1 MRNRSTG
8 LFTLGAFVALSS
20 AVPATAQQADYI
32 GGGAAPPAASSQPT
46 QPVPVVVQQQPAAR
60 AAAAPAGN
68 AAAGA
73 LVPGRQFPIPASNPA
88 YTRAATSRQA
98 VPLPERARLYVGQA
112 AVYKLPRA
120 LKRVAVGNGEMLQ
133 VTNIGRNELVVIG
146 NKLGDSTLH
155 LWMQDGSQIE
165 VPVTIGENDTEGLAE
180 TVRALLAD
188 SDNITVHTVADR
200 VVVTGQDVHPGIAA
214 RIQSLKEIYPQL
226 LDFTSSDPV
235 GMRPMVLMDVK
246 IMEFDSNALEELGIK
261 WDNVIR
267 GPMGGL
273 LKDFTTNPYYRVLPE
288 DSPFNNLQPGLP
300 PAVRGT
306 QAYFGIATTIG
317 SSINL
322 LMNKGKAF
330 MLASPQLSARSGGSA
345 KFLVGGEV
353 PIPIP
358 QGFGQVTIDYKEYGI
373 KLDIDPVVNA
383 NNDISTTFMAEVS
396 RVDPSVSVQGVPGF
410 TTRRTSSEINVRA
423 GETIVVSGLVDSS
436 AAKNAEKFPL
446 LGDIPI
452 LGKLFRSDGFRGN
465 RTELVMFVT
474 PRVITPDSQE
484 NIDAI
489 ERGNDIQQRG
499 HDAMSRRN
507 KEFVQ

>member
-1 MRNRSTG
+1 M
-8 LFTLGAFVALSS
+8 LGAFIAMSLPCAAS
-20 AVPATAQQADYI
+20 AQQVDMMS
-32 GGGAAPPAASSQPT
+32 GATPAQPRSQ
-46 QPVPVVVQQQPAAR
+46 QPVPVVVQPGP
-60 AAAAPAGN
+60 AAPAAPASN
-68 AAAGA
+68 AGVGA
-73 LVPGRQFPIPASNPA
+73 LVPGHAFPAPVANAA
-88 YTRAATSRQA
+88 YSRAAGNRQS

-112 AVYKLPRA
+112 AVYRLPRA

-146 NKLGDSTLH
+146 NKTGDSTIH

-165 VPVTIGENDTEGLAE
+165 VPVTVGENDTDGLAD
-180 TVRALLAD
+180 TVRTLLAD
-188 SDNITVHTVADR
+188 AGNISVHTIADR
-200 VVVTGQDVHPGIAA
+200 VVVTGQDVHPGITA
-214 RIQSLKEIYPQL
+214 RIASLKEIYPQL

-246 IMEFDSNALEELGIK
+246 IMEFDTNALEELGIK

-267 GPMGGL
+267 GPSGGL
-273 LKDFTTNPYYRVLPE
+273 LKDFTTNNYYRVLPE
-288 DSPFNNLQPGLP
+288 GSPFQGLQPPLP
-300 PAVRGT
+300 NAIRGT
-306 QAYFGIATTIG
+306 QAFFGIATTIG

-322 LMNKGKAF
+322 LMNKGKAV

-358 QGFGQVTIDYKEYGI
+358 QGFGQVTVDFKEYGI
-373 KLDIDPVVNA
+373 KLDIEPVVNS
-383 NNDISTTFMAEVS
+383 NDEISTTFMAEVS
-396 RVDPSVSVQGVPGF
+396 RIDPTVMVQGVPGF

-423 GETIVVSGLVDSS
+423 GETIVVSGLVDST
-436 AAKNAEKFPL
+436 AAKSAEKFPL
-446 LGDIPI
+446 LGEIPI

-484 NIDAI
+484 NIDAL
-489 ERGNDIQQRG
+489 ERGDSIQKRG
-499 HDAMSRRN
+499 SDAMSRRN

>member
-1 MRNRSTG
+1 
-8 LFTLGAFVALSS
+8 
-20 AVPATAQQADYI
+20 
-32 GGGAAPPAASSQPT
+32 
-46 QPVPVVVQQQPAAR
+46 
-60 AAAAPAGN
+60 
-68 AAAGA
+68 
-73 LVPGRQFPIPASNPA
+73 
-88 YTRAATSRQA
+88 
-98 VPLPERARLYVGQA
+98 
-112 AVYKLPRA
+112 
-120 LKRVAVGNGEMLQ
+120 
-133 VTNIGRNELVVIG
+133 
-146 NKLGDSTLH
+146 
-155 LWMQDGSQIE
+155 MQDGSQIE
-165 VPVTIGENDTEGLAE
+165 VPVTVGESDAEGLAD
-180 TVRALLAD
+180 TVRTLLAD
-188 SDNITVHTVADR
+188 AGNITVHTISDR

-214 RIQSLKEIYPQL
+214 RIASLKEIYPQL

-267 GPMGGL
+267 GPSGGL
-273 LKDFTTNPYYRVLPE
+273 LKDFTTNDYYRVLP
-288 DSPFNNLQPGLP
+288 DGSPFENLQPALP
-300 PAVRGT
+300 TAVRGT
-306 QAYFGIATTIG
+306 QAFFGIATTIG

-358 QGFGQVTIDYKEYGI
+358 QGFGQVTVDFKEYGI
-373 KLDIDPVVNA
+373 KLDIEPVVNS
-383 NNDISTTFMAEVS
+383 NDEISTTFMAEVS
-396 RVDPSVSVQGVPGF
+396 RIDPSVMVQGVPGF

-436 AAKNAEKFPL
+436 AAKSAEKFPI

-474 PRVITPDSQE
+474 PRVISPESQE
-484 NIDAI
+484 NIDAL
-489 ERGNDIQQRG
+489 ERGNSIQERG
-499 HDAMSRRN
+499 KEAMSRRN

>member
-1 MRNRSTG
+1 MRIRTSC
-8 LFTLGAFVALSS
+8 FSALSALIAISVSS
-20 AVPATAQQADYI
+20 AATAQQVDFVP
-32 GGGAAPPAASSQPT
+32 GAMPSTSPSTATA
-46 QPVPVVVQQQPAAR
+46 PVVVTPAANAR
-60 AAAAPAGN
+60 TAPASN

-73 LVPGRQFPIPASNPA
+73 LVPGRAFPAPATNGAYSRPASN
-88 YTRAATSRQA
+88 REA

-112 AVYKLPRA
+112 KVYRLPRA
-120 LKRVAVGNGEMLQ
+120 LKRVAVGNGELLQ

-146 NKLGDSTLH
+146 NKTGDSTIH
-155 LWMQDGSQIE
+155 LWMQDGSQID
-165 VPVTIGENDTEGLAE
+165 VPVSIGENDTESLAE
-180 TVRALLAD
+180 TVRTLLAD
-188 SDNITVHTVADR
+188 AGNIGVHTVADR

-267 GPMGGL
+267 GPVGGL
-273 LKDFTTNPYYRVLPE
+273 LKDFTTNDYFRVLPE
-288 DSPFNNLQPGLP
+288 GSTFEGLQPPLP
-300 PAVRGT
+300 TAIKGT

-358 QGFGQVTIDYKEYGI
+358 QGFGQVTVDFKEYGI
-373 KLDIDPVVNA
+373 KLDIEPLVNS
-383 NNDISTTFMAEVS
+383 NQEISTQLMAEVS
-396 RVDPSVSVQGVPGF
+396 RIDPSVMVQGVPGF

-423 GETIVVSGLVDSS
+423 GETIVVSGLVDSN
-436 AAKNAEKFPL
+436 AAKSAEKFPF

-474 PRVITPDSQE
+474 PRIITPDSQE

-489 ERGNDIQQRG
+489 ERGNNIQERG
-499 HDAMSRRN
+499 REAMPRRN
-507 KEFVQ
+507 KEFMQ